1 MSRAGVLV
9 TFEGPDGS
17 GKTTQVELLRRALEE
32 RGIEPL
38 VVREPGGTEVG
49 EQIRSLLLDG
59 PAMSPDAEMYLFM
72 AARAELLAT
81 RILPALLQRRVVLAD
96 RYHDSTLAYQGGG
109 RGATA
114 MWPAGFP
121 KPDLTVLLAIPPGAG
136 LDRLRASGKRLDR
149 LDSESRDFHEAVA
162 GTYDVLAAAEPDR
175 WLRIDATRPPD
186 SVHEQVADRVWR
198 LLESRQEARA

>member
-1 MSRAGVLV
+1 MSRGLLV

-17 GKTTQVELLRRALEE
+17 GKTTQVELLGRALEE
-32 RGIEPL
+32 RGIDPL

-49 EQIRSLLLDG
+49 ERIRSLLLDG

-81 RILPALLQRRVVLAD
+81 RILPALLERRVVIAD

-114 MWPAGFP
+114 TWPPGFP
-121 KPDLTVLLAIPPGAG
+121 KPDLTVLLAIPAGAG

-149 LDSESRDFHEAVA
+149 LDSESNDFHEAVA
-162 GTYDVLAAAEPDR
+162 ATYEVLAAAEPDR
-175 WLRIDATRPPD
+175 WLRIDATR
-186 SVHEQVADRVWR
+186 SADAVNAEIAERVWR
-198 LLESRQEARA
+198 LLESREEARA